1 MRHLSYGFLVALLF
15 APAVFAAG
23 EVEQTCEEK
32 YPIPTNRS
40 INFVEEKTGHDPRQ
54 FLLRRCIQNERKKLI
69 NERRAERQQL
79 RDAARYDKS
88 AARSQQLR
96 IENENGTQDAIRRQ
110 NLKEQRF
117 RSRTNTLDRTPFY
130 EARQTR
136 RSLIRGTEGVDRI
149 NAIRRRLM
157 STDQVDLCTTVGAI
171 RKFNNPCSR
180 YGSLGRKT
188 SNRSPYLDLIK

>member
-1 MRHLSYGFLVALLF
+1 MFTPSVY
-15 APAVFAAG
+15 AVG

-32 YPIPTNRS
+32 YPISRTES
-40 INFVEEKTGHDPRQ
+40 SPRQ

-69 NERRAERQQL
+69 NERQAERQQM

-88 AARSQQLR
+88 AARSQALR
-96 IENENGTQDAIRRQ
+96 TLSENTTQDAIRRQ

-117 RSRTNTLDRTPFY
+117 RARTNTIDKTPFY
-130 EARQTR
+130 EARQSR

-149 NAIRRRLM
+149 NAIRRKMM
-157 STDQVDLCTTVGAI
+157 STQQIDPCTTVAAI

-180 YGSLGRKT
+180 YGTLRNTEGDV
-188 SNRSPYLDLIK
+188 RSPYLQ